1 MEYISVIQAVVAG
14 ALALIGAFAGSVL
27 TKRSEYE
34 KWLRQEKTNAFGNFL
49 RELHDVRHF
58 ATNTHHGNQ
67 DTEQVRSVKVT
78 EAFSLLEKHVG
89 IARLFMSDS
98 GKAELSSSVNELWV
112 NCTSQDGLAN
122 RGSQIAEAMGR
133 IQKNLERELDYK
145 VKLR

>member
-1 MEYISVIQAVVAG
+1 MEYLSIIQAVITG
-14 ALALIGAFAGSVL
+14 LLALVGAFFGSVL
-27 TKRSEYE
+27 IKRSEYE

-49 RELHDVRHF
+49 RELHDVRNF
-58 ATNTHHGNQ
+58 ATNTYYGNQ
-67 DTEQVRSVKVT
+67 DTEQVRSMKVT
-78 EAFSLLEKHVG
+78 EEFSLLEKHVG

-98 GKAELSSSVNELWV
+98 GKVELSSSVNELWV

-145 VKLR
+145 VKPR